1 MKPEPCPHKERL
13 AAIMRHENY
22 IDRSEDQEPQY
33 PFDDVDRAIHN
44 VPIHWTELIPIML
57 TIQDAIDNGKTVCA
71 LDVNREEAYQI
82 VYMAIDVYGQLT
94 AVLGD
99 ETAIN
104 IAGMAVSADSRI
116 IYHDIPEATS
126 GVQPVRSNPSCR
138 IAFRLWATSG
148 VQPVQSNPPTIRK
161 E

>member
-1 MKPEPCPHKERL
+1 MKQEPCPHKERL

-33 PFDDVDRAIHN
+33 PFDDVDRAVRN
-44 VPIHWTELIPIML
+44 VPIHWTELIPIMHV
-57 TIQDAIDNGKTVCA
+57 IQDAIDNGKQVFA
-71 LDVNREEAYQI
+71 LDVNSEVSYQI
-82 VYMAIDVYGQLT
+82 IYMAIDVYGQLT

-104 IAGMAVSADSRI
+104 LTHMAVSADNRI

-126 GVQPVRSNPSCR
+126 GVQPV
-138 IAFRLWATSG
+138 
-148 VQPVQSNPPTIRK
+148 QSNPAANITGD
-161 E
+161 